1 MLLRSDIAKTKPD
14 RKILRR
20 SPRKIDKISSLPNCI
35 LLYIM
40 TFLSTQEAIQTSVL
54 SKRWKNLW
62 KYLSILITK
71 NDQFRTGT
79 NFRCFVNKV
88 LSNRDRC
95 SALNKIVIDYDGFIS
110 FQITTKLFKYG
121 MSHSVEKI
129 KINAFGAGYYL
140 QNIEISNIICSF
152 IKHLNL
158 SFHSTRGKVILSNT
172 LDLPELTY
180 CRLKKVSFSSN
191 DENSCVDPFSGC
203 KKLITL
209 IIDCCSLIEKQTL
222 LVSNDQLS
230 KLIIRFDKS
239 FVFNYKIQ
247 MHTPNLKSF
256 AFAGS
261 LGIINCTPQLFD
273 HNLKFLEEV
282 SLELLFPEVSQEI
295 AKILMRWLKMFNNVY
310 SMTLASPTIKVHNY
324 FYMVNY
330 HYLILA
336 FDPNRVIVSRYFF
349 IFVSITSASWT
360 QLV

>member
-1 MLLRSDIAKTKPD
+1 
-14 RKILRR
+14 
-20 SPRKIDKISSLPNCI
+20 
-35 LLYIM
+35 
-40 TFLSTQEAIQTSVL
+40 
-54 SKRWKNLW
+54 
-62 KYLSILITK
+62 
-71 NDQFRTGT
+71 
-79 NFRCFVNKV
+79 
-88 LSNRDRC
+88 
-95 SALNKIVIDYDGFIS
+95 
-110 FQITTKLFKYG
+110 
-121 MSHSVEKI
+121 VEKI

-140 QNIEISNIICSF
+140 QNIDMLSCSS
-152 IKHLNL
+152 IKYLNL

-191 DENSCVDPFSGC
+191 DENSCVNPFSGC

-247 MHTPNLKSF
+247 MHTPSLKSF
-256 AFAGS
+256 TFAGN
-261 LGIINCTPQLFD
+261 LVITNCTPQLFD

-310 SMTLASPTIKVHNY
+310 SMTLASPTVKVRNY
-324 FYMVNY
+324 FYM
-330 HYLILA
+330 
-336 FDPNRVIVSRYFF
+336 
-349 IFVSITSASWT
+349 
-360 QLV
+360 

>member
-1 MLLRSDIAKTKPD
+1 
-14 RKILRR
+14 
-20 SPRKIDKISSLPNCI
+20 
-35 LLYIM
+35 
-40 TFLSTQEAIQTSVL
+40 
-54 SKRWKNLW
+54 
-62 KYLSILITK
+62 
-71 NDQFRTGT
+71 
-79 NFRCFVNKV
+79 VNKV

-191 DENSCVDPFSGC
+191 DENSRVDPFSGC

-324 FYMVNY
+324 FYM
-330 HYLILA
+330 
-336 FDPNRVIVSRYFF
+336 
-349 IFVSITSASWT
+349 
-360 QLV
+360 